1 MSVIYIN
8 SELIIHAHGTFKS
21 LSQTNQFNDS
31 CLKLLIYGP
40 IILKSNRTEQM
51 KIAIKLW
58 PEGVNFAA
66 MMADLFF
73 LSLFCIALLKKYHY
87 FIATNI
93 CHNWCTYFHWAC
105 SYLWFL
111 RPISPNWA
119 YLTGCSNNLLQP

>member
-31 CLKLLIYGP
+31 CFKLLIYGP
-40 IILKSNRTEQM
+40 IILKSNRMEQM

-73 LSLFCIALLKKYHY
+73 FVTVLYCIAKKISLFHCYKHLPQLMNLSSLSLFLLV
-87 FIATNI
+87 
-93 CHNWCTYFHWAC
+93 
-105 SYLWFL
+105 
-111 RPISPNWA
+111 ISA
-119 YLTGCSNNLLQP
+119 SNLPQLSIFNRLL